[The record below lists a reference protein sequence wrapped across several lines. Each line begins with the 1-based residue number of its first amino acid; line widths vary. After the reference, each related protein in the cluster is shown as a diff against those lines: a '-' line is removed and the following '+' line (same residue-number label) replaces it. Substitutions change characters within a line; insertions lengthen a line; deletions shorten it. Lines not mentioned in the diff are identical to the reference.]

1 MSETF
6 DIAILGGGCAGLS
19 LAREL
24 TNLSYSK
31 RVIIIE
37 PRTIYEHDR
46 TWCFWAKARHSL
58 STIVSKKWQNW
69 QFSIQNHIVK
79 HTGRNLSYQQI
90 RSTDFYQSCLETIA
104 IRSNIEL
111 RQGLSAKTISIN
123 GDWVSIETDKGP
135 IAADFVI
142 DTRPRPPH
150 EDTAMLWQIFS
161 GAEVETKASCFDPL
175 TAGLMENM
183 KSDPTGLKFTYVLP
197 TTTHRA
203 LIQTTRFAL
212 TKIPPGQ
219 LDDEFHADLNAHVEG
234 PVTLKRWE
242 RGCLPMGQTVIRAN
256 TSSRIIRAG
265 QAAGVLRASSGYGF
279 LRIQAWAQALA
290 NDLVEGET
298 PCAKPFGSPLERKMD
313 SIFLAALLRSPHSA
327 AGWFIGLADYL
338 TGDEFGQFMSQSPSL
353 SSWLKVVS
361 ALPKI
366 EFVHALFGGIT
377 QIHKKYYQATK

>member
-1 MSETF
+1 MTEKF

-24 TNLSYSK
+24 TNLSYQK

-37 PRTIYEHDR
+37 PRIIYEHDR
-46 TWCFWAKARHSL
+46 TWCFWAETRHSL
-58 STIVSKKWQNW
+58 SEIVSKKWQRW
-69 QFSIQNHIVK
+69 RFSIQNRIVE
-79 HTGRNLSYQQI
+79 HTGGGLSYQQI
-90 RSTDFYQSCLETIA
+90 RSTDFYQACLETIA
-104 IRSNIEL
+104 TSPNIEL
-111 RQGLSAKTISIN
+111 RQGLYAKNVSII
-123 GDWVSIETDKGP
+123 GDWILIEPDKGP
-135 IAADFVI
+135 IAADRVI

-161 GAEVETKASCFDPL
+161 GAEVETEASCFDPL

-290 NDLVEGET
+290 DDLVEGKT

-313 SIFLAALLRSPHSA
+313 TIFLSALLRSPHSS

-353 SSWLKVVS
+353 NSWLKVVF
-361 ALPKI
+361 ALPKV
-366 EFVHALFGGIT
+366 EFLQALFLGRP
-377 QIHKKYYQATK
+377 QIDRKSHRVTK